1 MPFNVRL
8 NIRKMR
14 LPSIFLACLLFVATH
29 PAQSGE
35 AESLP
40 AARTVDELQM
50 QLEAILGDTHTPG
63 LSVAI
68 VHGDGR
74 KWTAGLGKAD
84 VSNNRPATPATLF
97 RIGSVSKAFVSLS
110 ILKLVDEKKLS
121 LMDPVRERVP
131 EVWFENRWERDDPVR
146 IVDLLEHTTGWDNM
160 HLHESV
166 KDGSGLG
173 LREALDYGRRSRVS
187 RWPPGTRMAYNNS
200 GPPVAAYIV
209 EKLTGQRFEDFVAQ
223 NFFGPIGM
231 KTATYF
237 PAAPTELTE
246 LYHLDGK
253 TPYPYWNMLYRPSGA
268 INASA
273 EDMAAYLAFYLH
285 RGTVNGVQVLPPASI
300 DRMETST
307 RTWAAQKGLRGG
319 RGGYGLGSSVSIHDG
334 FVYHGHSGAVDGG
347 LTELAYLPDAN
358 VGYFHSI
365 NMANEDAAMRIGKA
379 IRAYITRPLQ
389 APLLPTAAVLPANA
403 HSYEGWYI
411 PDSPSDETG
420 HFVERLRGMT
430 HVRVE
435 EGKLLMDSPLA
446 GTKLV
451 FVPVDGMQ
459 FRQISEPI
467 ATAKLLAMDEEGK
480 FIQLHGGMM
489 TMKRIP
495 GRAALAEMMLA
506 AWAVLALVSV
516 LLYMPFWLLGC
527 IGKNYFHPGE
537 LSILGFPLLAASSV
551 AFMVGIG
558 FVVSDSGDTRVLLGN
573 LTIWSGGIFLAT
585 VVFALSSLI
594 SGVVLWR
601 VPKQGTR
608 KAVRRYSIWVVS
620 AMVLATAYL
629 AYWGVIGLRI
639 WA

>member
-1 MPFNVRL
+1 M
-8 NIRKMR
+8 
-14 LPSIFLACLLFVATH
+14 PSIFLACLLLAVTYA
-29 PAQSGE
+29 AQSKDTE
-35 AESLP
+35 TLP

-50 QLEAILGDTHTPG
+50 QLETILGDTHTPG

-84 VSNNRPATPATLF
+84 VSNNRSATPATLF

-121 LMDPVRERVP
+121 LMDPVRKWVP
-131 EVWFENRWERDDPVR
+131 EVWFENQWEQDDPVR

-160 HLHESV
+160 HLHEYA

-209 EKLTGQRFEDFVAQ
+209 EKLTGQRFEDSVAQ

-237 PAAPTELTE
+237 PAAPMVLTE

-253 TPYPYWNMLYRPSGA
+253 TPYSYWNMLYRPSGS

-285 RGTVNGVQVLPPASI
+285 RGTVNGVQVLALASI

-319 RGGYGLGSSVSIHDG
+319 KGGYGLGSSVSIHDG

-358 VGYFHSI
+358 VGYFYSI
-365 NMANEDAAMRIGKA
+365 NTANPDAAMRIGNA
-379 IRAYITRPLQ
+379 IRAYITRALQ
-389 APLLPTAAVLPANA
+389 APLLPTTAALPVNA

-411 PDSPSDETG
+411 PDSPSDKTG
-420 HFVERLRGMT
+420 HFIERLGGMT

-435 EGKLLMDSPLA
+435 EGKLLIDSPLA
-446 GTKLV
+446 GTELV
-451 FVPVDGMQ
+451 LVPVDDMQ

-467 ATAKLLAMDEEGK
+467 ATAKLLAMDEDGK
-480 FIQLHGGMM
+480 FIQLYGGMM
-489 TMKRIP
+489 TMKRIL
-495 GRAALAEMMLA
+495 GWAALAEMMLA

-527 IGKNYFHPGE
+527 IRKNYFRPAE

-551 AFMVGIG
+551 VLMVGIG
-558 FVVSDSGDTRVLLGN
+558 FVVSDSGDIRVLLGN

-585 VVFALSSLI
+585 VMFALSTLA

-601 VPKQGTR
+601 MPKQGIR
-608 KAVRRYSIWVVS
+608 KAVLWYSIGVIP
-620 AMVLATAYL
+620 AMMFATAYL
-629 AYWGVIGLRI
+629 GYWGVIGLRT